1 MPHPKR
7 QPQTYRKR
15 STERQLVLARR
26 SRSIKASLLKVLSLD
41 LVTLY
46 QADQA
51 QDVDKPMSRNS
62 SQPIPRSFSDL
73 QDRRI
78 PSDSSISAHPIEPTQ
93 RQGSHADMANSRQS
107 SNTSDSFDQ
116 SSQERKLNVVSR
128 NAEQNSLNPLLVRGF
143 AFLLGGLIRYA
154 LNVYLQPLALL
165 LSGIALAISGISVL
179 MVVVFAPWKKKLLWN
194 LGCLFGG
201 LLVAVLA
208 L

>member
-7 QPQTYRKR
+7 QPQTNRKR
-15 STERQLVLARR
+15 STERQIVLARR

-46 QADQA
+46 HADQA
-51 QDVDKPMSRNS
+51 QDVDKPSSRNL
-62 SQPIPRSFSDL
+62 SQPIPLSSSDF

-78 PSDSSISAHPIEPTQ
+78 PADFSTSAHPTEPTQ
-93 RQGSHADMANSRQS
+93 QQDSHADAANSRQS
-107 SNTSDSFDQ
+107 GNTSDSSNQ
-116 SSQERKLNVVSR
+116 ASERRLNVVSR
-128 NAEQNSLNPLLVRGF
+128 SAEQNSLNPVLVRCF
-143 AFLLGGLIRYA
+143 AFVLGGLIRYA
-154 LNVYLQPLALL
+154 LNVYLQPFAIL
-165 LSGIALAISGISVL
+165 LSGIAIAVSGISVL

-201 LLVAVLA
+201 LLVAVLV